1 MLPSKDVNERSWAF
15 TQSGHLGYFYLW
27 ELVTTDPEKKL
38 WLVPLISKL
47 RKTLPMDLCPGDP
60 VILKPQV
67 TQPVYLTHD
76 PWKHMLNSNPLP
88 RLCTI
93 ILWGSWVSIA
103 LDQQPSCVA
112 WQAALTSEMLSYFH
126 HWWLLPTSS
135 SCPWTTKHSSPPVQ
149 PIKRTKWQQSRPTA
163 AWHWFWQIVG
173 IWQINGLTRLW
184 VSSQGKESHRFRQTA
199 WPCRS
204 FHPPDSL
211 PASSST
217 SCFPPPLLRLGHRNS
232 PHSKP
237 AEDSDQWE
245 AVCLSP
251 PHPLGHPI
259 IQEEGSGGLTDE
271 KKIILLS
278 CTPDAMEHRQAPLLS
293 INPALTFQGPL
304 GCDSNIWAEQQ
315 PVKNMPAKASC
326 SLLVA
331 INLHIPS
338 FQDRQREHR

>member
-1 MLPSKDVNERSWAF
+1 MPGLGNYEAVQKCLKPGKCYPKRAWTWCCPPRMSMRGPWAF

-60 VILKPQV
+60 VDPQASGNP
-67 TQPVYLTHD
+67 TSL
-76 PWKHMLNSNPLP
+76 SNPWSWSTCSIVIPCP

-112 WQAALTSEMLSYFH
+112 WQAAITSEMLSYFH

-173 IWQINGLTRLW
+173 IWQINGLTRPG

-204 FHPPDSL
+204 FHPDSL
-211 PASSST
+211 PASLST
-217 SCFPPPLLRLGHRNS
+217 LPNFPPPLLS
-232 PHSKP
+232 PRS
-237 AEDSDQWE
+237 
-245 AVCLSP
+245 
-251 PHPLGHPI
+251 
-259 IQEEGSGGLTDE
+259 
-271 KKIILLS
+271 
-278 CTPDAMEHRQAPLLS
+278 
-293 INPALTFQGPL
+293 
-304 GCDSNIWAEQQ
+304 
-315 PVKNMPAKASC
+315 
-326 SLLVA
+326 
-331 INLHIPS
+331 
-338 FQDRQREHR
+338 